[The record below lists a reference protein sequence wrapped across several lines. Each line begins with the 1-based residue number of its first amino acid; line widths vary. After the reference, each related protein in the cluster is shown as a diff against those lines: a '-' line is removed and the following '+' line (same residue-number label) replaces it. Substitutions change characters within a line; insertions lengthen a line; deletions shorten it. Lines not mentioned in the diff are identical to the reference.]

1 MQDLIISLHLHCQSL
16 LEFEFPWSQFNNF
29 LLPWVVALRQRTNS
43 SLPIVSNCNFQH
55 EWMSPLT
62 KYRMRL
68 QHGCRNDLWTQT
80 LPALTKSTICIFLKK
95 QSHAK
100 ISLSLWA
107 LPKIFLPVSL
117 FKSRSLSI
125 SCVFCPSDNSNWRNV
140 IQVQPMH
147 IFGPSISW
155 DIWKLI
161 LEMNCKKCIVK

>member
-1 MQDLIISLHLHCQSL
+1 MDGNISQIVNINSPFGKVSFWSHSSWAVFVKSNHVMQDLIISLHLHFQSL

-68 QHGCRNDLWTQT
+68 QHGCQNDLWTQT
-80 LPALTKSTICIFLKK
+80 LPALTKSTICEFLKK

-100 ISLSLWA
+100 ISLSLQVPQP
-107 LPKIFLPVSL
+107 LPK
-117 FKSRSLSI
+117 
-125 SCVFCPSDNSNWRNV
+125 SCVFCPSAQCSR
-140 IQVQPMH
+140 
-147 IFGPSISW
+147 
-155 DIWKLI
+155 
-161 LEMNCKKCIVK
+161 C